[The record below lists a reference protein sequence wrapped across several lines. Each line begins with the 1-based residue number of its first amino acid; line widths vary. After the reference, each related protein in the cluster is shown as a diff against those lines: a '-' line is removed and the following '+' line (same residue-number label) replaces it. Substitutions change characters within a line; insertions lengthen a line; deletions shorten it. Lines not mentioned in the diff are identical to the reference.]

1 MNALFGKS
9 SLKIKKMKGV
19 KIMKNEDIS
28 QIKYSQNFL
37 RNPRLVEELVGKS
50 SIASNDL
57 VYEIGPGKGIITEQ
71 LAKKCAKVIA
81 IEKDRK
87 LYEKLKEKFS
97 GNQKVEI
104 KHGDFLNWHLP
115 RQGEYKIFSN
125 IPFNLTADIVTK
137 ITATLNPPKD
147 AYLIIQKEAAKK
159 FAGLPYGK
167 ERQYSL
173 LLKPW
178 FEFKILYHFKNTDF
192 YPIPQVSVV
201 LLQIKKRE
209 EPLVEKEQARL
220 YRDFIVYG
228 FNQWKPT
235 LEKSLKKIFTHE
247 QFKRLSKNLGFE
259 RTAQPTDLTFEQW
272 LGLFKYFLTGVEEKK
287 KELIYGAEATLKQQQ
302 ARLQKIH
309 RTRFKK

>member
-1 MNALFGKS
+1 
-9 SLKIKKMKGV
+9 
-19 KIMKNEDIS
+19 
-28 QIKYSQNFL
+28 
-37 RNPRLVEELVGKS
+37 
-50 SIASNDL
+50 
-57 VYEIGPGKGIITEQ
+57 
-71 LAKKCAKVIA
+71 VIA

-115 RQGEYKIFSN
+115 REEEYKIFSN

-137 ITATLNPPKD
+137 ITATFNPPKD
-147 AYLIIQKEAAKK
+147 AYLIIQEEAAKK

-178 FEFKILYHFKNTDF
+178 FEFKILYHFRNTDF
-192 YPIPQVSVV
+192 YPIPQVRVV

-209 EPLVEKEQARL
+209 EPLIEEEQAKL

-228 FNQWKPT
+228 FNQWKPP
-235 LEKSLKKIFTHE
+235 S
-247 QFKRLSKNLGFE
+247 
-259 RTAQPTDLTFEQW
+259 
-272 LGLFKYFLTGVEEKK
+272 
-287 KELIYGAEATLKQQQ
+287 
-302 ARLQKIH
+302 
-309 RTRFKK
+309 